1 MALHENMKS
10 AKIIEEIIDYLL
22 ENGYRKI
29 ETCMD
34 IMEKETIVKVV
45 VYTKGNLLS
54 KKFNN
59 DLSCYRDVEL
69 EEYGWEL
76 SNDISYV
83 CTLDT
88 LGLLIDNYEV
98 TEDEEKCIITLHRIK
113 K

>member
-10 AKIIEEIIDYLL
+10 AKIVEEIIDYLL

-34 IMEKETIVKVV
+34 IMETETIVKVTV
-45 VYTKGNLLS
+45 HTKGKSLS
-54 KKFNN
+54 EKFNN
-59 DLSCYRDVEL
+59 DLSCFRDVEL

-88 LGLLIDNYEV
+88 LGLLIDNYEL
-98 TEDEEKCIITLHRIK
+98 TEDDETCTIILHRIK